1 MSFASFAHS
10 SASPALLP
18 LLNLL
23 RCLFA
28 PSFAPS
34 NNDLSILAKKPLT
47 QSPAFLR
54 PTAIRLE
61 TRCQPTAKPD
71 AYRKP
76 CPQQGAVTLPTLSK
90 TPKLPKPSCRQ
101 QLPALRVV
109 RMLESGQ
116 SPRAVGRMVISGR
129 MADVCAELDRLVG
142 REQSIRGEVV
152 H

>member
-23 RCLFA
+23 RFLFA

-34 NNDLSILAKKPLT
+34 NNDLPILPKRQIA

-61 TRCQPTAKPD
+61 PRCQPTAKPV
-71 AYRKP
+71 AYRTP
-76 CPQQGAVTLPTLSK
+76 CLQQGAVTLPTFSK
-90 TPKLPKPSCRQ
+90 TPKLPKPTCRQ

-116 SPRAVGRMVISGR
+116 SPKAVGRMVISGR

-142 REQSIRGEVV
+142 REQSIRGEAV